1 MIRILLLLL
10 VTLSACGGSKPLR
23 VDCERRLVPIN
34 KPVAQIDESQSE
46 AQAGNEERRP

>member
-10 VTLSACGGSKPLR
+10 VGLSACGGKQRLR

-34 KPVAQIDESQSE
+34 EPTEQIEDSRHETQPQKE
-46 AQAGNEERRP
+46 GRRP